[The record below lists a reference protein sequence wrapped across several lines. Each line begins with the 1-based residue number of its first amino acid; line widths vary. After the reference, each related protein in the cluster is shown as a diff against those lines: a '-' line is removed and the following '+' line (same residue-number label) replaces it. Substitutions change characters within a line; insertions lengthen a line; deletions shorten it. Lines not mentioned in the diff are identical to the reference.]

1 MPLVAAGVLLACR
14 PTAGLLIEEDVADIR
29 RTERGYIDAVLAGDW
44 AGAAAFFADDA
55 VHMPM
60 DAPAAR
66 GRSAIAARL
75 GELGSVTRWTVSASE
90 VSGEGRLAYIRSAY
104 TIEAAAGAGETPFA
118 YTGKS
123 LAILKRQPDG
133 RWLYVA
139 DIWNADAQLRR
150 PAASDSAVERTA
162 Q

>member
-1 MPLVAAGVLLACR
+1 VAAAGALLACR
-14 PTAGLLIEEDVADIR
+14 PTAGLLIEEDVAGIR
-29 RTERGYIDAVLAGDW
+29 QTERGYIEAVLAGDW
-44 AGAAAFFADDA
+44 AAAAGFFTADA

-60 DAPAAR
+60 DAPVAR

-75 GELGSVTRWTVSASE
+75 GELGAVTQWTVSASE

-104 TIEAAAGAGETPFA
+104 TIEASASPGETPSE

-139 DIWNADAQLRR
+139 DIWNSDAPLQR
-150 PAASDSAVERTA
+150 PAASDSALGETGPP
-162 Q
+162 